1 VKDSFWEQ
9 IREHALSVPGW
20 QGLTSRGAVFTE
32 LWGAM
37 EVAAQPIGGVQ
48 SEGGPEQTTM

>member
-1 VKDSFWEQ
+1 MKDSFWEQ
-9 IREHALSVPGW
+9 IREHALSVPWW